1 METIVNNLKEELR
14 YLSEL
19 AKFHKVKLKIE
30 LDMLKNNDQADDLEK
45 KLKESR
51 DKINAFIDKV
61 SYIKKSIREAAA
73 SSGEFDRRRYG
84 FMVTDA
90 TKEELK
96 IREKLDQIDGEI
108 FEFIENPHVKAQGLQ
123 KYSRRGLFA
132 IKDAILSADELDMP
146 YGNKNHLIEY
156 MGDKLDYFINL
167 DKMISYKKYGK
178 RIDEYGINNL

>member
-1 METIVNNLKEELR
+1 MDKIVNNLKEELR

-30 LDMLKNNDQADDLEK
+30 LDMLKNNDLAEDLEK
-45 KLKESR
+45 KSKESR

-61 SYIKKSIREAAA
+61 SYIKKSIRQAAA

-84 FMVTDA
+84 LMVADA

-96 IREKLDQIDGEI
+96 IRDELDQIDGEI
-108 FEFIENPHVKAQGLQ
+108 FEFIENPHVKTYGLQ

-132 IKDAILSADELDMP
+132 IKDAILAADELDMP

-167 DKMISYKKYGK
+167 DKLVSYKKYGK
-178 RIDEYGINNL
+178 RIDEFGIDNL

>member
-96 IREKLDQIDGEI
+96 IRDEI
-108 FEFIENPHVKAQGLQ
+108 GRAHV
-123 KYSRRGLFA
+123 
-132 IKDAILSADELDMP
+132 
-146 YGNKNHLIEY
+146 
-156 MGDKLDYFINL
+156 
-167 DKMISYKKYGK
+167 
-178 RIDEYGINNL
+178 